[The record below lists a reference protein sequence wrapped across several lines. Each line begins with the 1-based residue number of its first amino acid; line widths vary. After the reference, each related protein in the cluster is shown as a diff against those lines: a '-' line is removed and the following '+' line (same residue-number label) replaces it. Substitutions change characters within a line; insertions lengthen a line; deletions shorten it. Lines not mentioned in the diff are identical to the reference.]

1 MTTDQVSGLILTGGQ
16 GRRLQPSSGP
26 SIEKGL
32 LMLHGQPLV
41 QRMQHYMQTDVAKV
55 FISANQH
62 LSDYSNYGQVIPDDP
77 ELGGFQGPLAGIASV
92 LPYVTTPWLF
102 VMPVDVFNPP
112 ADLLMRLMQQAS
124 VGTSPIYYA
133 RAARQHPLCML
144 MRTDLIQGLRA
155 YLATG
160 QRKVREWQ
168 QQQAAMSVSY
178 PADQPYFLN
187 INTPEDLQQVR
198 QWNTQQVAISDS

>member
-1 MTTDQVSGLILTGGQ
+1 MTIDQVSGLILTGGQ

-26 SIEKGL
+26 PIEKGL
-32 LMLHGQPLV
+32 LILHGQPLV
-41 QRMQHYMQTDVAKV
+41 QRMQRYMQADVAKV

-77 ELGGFQGPLAGIASV
+77 ELGDFQGPLAGIASV
-92 LPYVTTPWLF
+92 LPYVATPWLF

-112 ADLLMRLMQQAS
+112 ADLLARLIQQAS
-124 VGTSPIYYA
+124 VGASPIYYA
-133 RAARQHPLCML
+133 QAARQHPLCML
-144 MRTDLIQGLRA
+144 MRTDLIESLRA

-168 QQQAAMSVSY
+168 HQQVATAVSY
-178 PADQPYFLN
+178 PTDQAYFFN
-187 INTPEDLQQVR
+187 INAQEDLLRAR
-198 QWNTQQVAISDS
+198 QWAAIEVAASTI